1 MINENIKQKMER
13 EIRKDNEIEREK
25 NIHYKEK
32 NI

>member
-1 MINENIKQKMER
+1 MINENIKQKMEI